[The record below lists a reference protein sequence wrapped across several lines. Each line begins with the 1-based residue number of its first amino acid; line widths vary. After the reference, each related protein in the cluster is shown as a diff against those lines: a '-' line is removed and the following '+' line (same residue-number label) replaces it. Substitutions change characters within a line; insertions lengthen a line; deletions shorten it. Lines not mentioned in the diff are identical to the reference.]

1 MAVGTINPVDPRTAT
16 GAAPVAAAATA
27 TDGDNIP
34 MLPGRTY
41 MVVVINGSG
50 AGITVDINDPA
61 SGAGVVEYN
70 DVAVGAGAS
79 RAFAFKRPLFGKT
92 PTENVNV
99 LCSAVTTV
107 TINAWGPL
115 DNNPR

>member
-1 MAVGTINPVDPRTAT
+1 MAVGTINPVDPRKPT

-34 MLPGRTY
+34 MAPGRTY
-41 MVVVINGSG
+41 MVVVNNGSG
-50 AGITVDINDPA
+50 AGITVDIDDPS
-61 SGAGVVEYN
+61 SGAGVIEYD
-70 DVAVGAGAS
+70 DVSVGAGAS
-79 RAFAFKRPLFGKT
+79 RAFAFKRPLFGKV
-92 PTENVNV
+92 PTENVKV
-99 LCSAVTTV
+99 TCSAVTSV